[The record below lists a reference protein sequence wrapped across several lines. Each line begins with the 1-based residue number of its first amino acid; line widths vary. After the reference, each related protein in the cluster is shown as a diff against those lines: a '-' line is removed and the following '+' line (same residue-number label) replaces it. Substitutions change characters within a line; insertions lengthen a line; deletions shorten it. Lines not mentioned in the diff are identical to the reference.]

1 MQMAKPTSSH
11 DERDAKEYCI
21 SDIFCRPVNY
31 KSRQKTESTWQRQ
44 TRHYDL
50 KKNIFYHENGYKKYT
65 KFHHT
70 EGFTHFNPSHNYVRN
85 APRQRMVLLYIYYLI
100 TWPETP
106 IRVDMKTAKP
116 LRNYWRC
123 RIITNGDV
131 GRCTSF
137 DFYSHRSI
145 CCSMKMY
152 LEVSKNQHTLQNN

>member
-21 SDIFCRPVNY
+21 SDIFCRLVNY
-31 KSRQKTESTWQRQ
+31 KSRQKNGKYLTTTNQALWFKKIFFIMKTAIRSIRNFIIRKVLRILIHRIIMCV
-44 TRHYDL
+44 TRHA
-50 KKNIFYHENGYKKYT
+50 NAWSFYTY
-65 KFHHT
+65 
-70 EGFTHFNPSHNYVRN
+70 
-85 APRQRMVLLYIYYLI
+85 
-100 TWPETP
+100 

-152 LEVSKNQHTLQNN
+152 LEVSKNQHTLQNKDF